1 MKFVRIKFYVKSEEL
16 LTSCGVATLNT
27 KDPLVSLLGKV
38 GINSCY
44 KRKMFSS

>member
-1 MKFVRIKFYVKSEEL
+1 MKDFSTDCNVCSFQRKSY
-16 LTSCGVATLNT
+16 GVATLNA
-27 KDPLVSLLGKV
+27 KDPLVSQLGKV